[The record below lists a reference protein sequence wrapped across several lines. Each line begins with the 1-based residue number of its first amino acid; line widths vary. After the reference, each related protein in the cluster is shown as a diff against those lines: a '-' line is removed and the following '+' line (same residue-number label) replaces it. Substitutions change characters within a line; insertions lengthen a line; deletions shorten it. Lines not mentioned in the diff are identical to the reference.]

1 MFSPSEILGPGGR
14 IAARLPNYE
23 HRGEQ
28 LAMAEAVDQAIRR
41 QHHLVVEAGTGVGK
55 SFAYLVP
62 AILAAGGQQPQPE
75 DIRPAVGMVEEME
88 SPQEPAE
95 GDSPIFAAQKSAQS
109 PAQKSAQSPCR
120 VVVSTHTISLQEQLM
135 QKDLPLLHSVIPIEC
150 SAVLVKGRGNYLSLR
165 RLVNAVN
172 RAAGLFSEPEEFEQ
186 LERLFAWSKE
196 TVDGSLADLDFRP
209 LPSVW
214 DEVASDHGNCMGRA
228 CPNYYQCF
236 YYKARRRMQN
246 AQILVVNHALFFTD
260 LALRRENVS
269 ILPKYN
275 VVIFDEAHQIEAVAG
290 DHLGLSIT
298 SGQIEFTLRRLYND
312 RTNRGLL
319 VHHKLSDAQKEVWEC
334 RDRAAD
340 FLDAVARWL
349 DEQPAWK
356 KGSGPICRN
365 GPTNLRSVPGASH
378 KLDLTPFSRRVRRPN
393 IVANPLSEKLLKLVA
408 TLRRHASDIKSAEQ
422 RQDLIA
428 AANRLESLA
437 RGIDDWLGQRIPES
451 VYWIDRSMSRNR
463 RRITLAAAPIDVGP
477 TLREHLFAKVPT
489 VVMTSATLA
498 TGGDSP
504 SFAFFASRVGLKVMG
519 ENSSDPFFQTL
530 WLGSPFDYRNQAE
543 LILPGGMP
551 DPGEDAAGYER
562 ATIDMI
568 RRYVG
573 RRDGRAF
580 VLFTSYQL
588 MKRAAAALTPWLAE
602 QKLALYSQADGLP
615 RSRMLELFKVNPR
628 SVLFGVDSFWQGV
641 DVPGDALQNVI
652 ITRLPFSVPDRPLL
666 EARLEAIRAAG
677 GNPFRDYQLPEAI
690 LKLKQGFGRLIRTK
704 RDTGTVV
711 ILDPRVRTKPYG
723 RLFLASLPECR
734 QIVEPV

>member
-1 MFSPSEILGPGGR
+1 
-14 IAARLPNYE
+14 
-23 HRGEQ
+23 
-28 LAMAEAVDQAIRR
+28 MAEAVDQAIRR

-62 AILAAGGQQPQPE
+62 AILAAGGQPPQPE
-75 DIRPAVGMVEEME
+75 DDRAAGEAAEE
-88 SPQEPAE
+88 EPEPPE
-95 GDSPIFAAQKSAQS
+95 GDSPIIAAQKSGQS
-109 PAQKSAQSPCR
+109 PAKKPGPPPCR

-165 RLVNAVN
+165 RLANAVS
-172 RAAGLFSEPEEFEQ
+172 RAPGLFSEPEEFEQ

-196 TVDGSLADLDFRP
+196 TADGSLADLEFRP

-298 SGQIEFTLRRLYND
+298 SGQIEFTLRKLYND

-319 VHHKLSDAQKEVWEC
+319 VHHKLGDAQKEVWEC

-349 DEQPAWK
+349 DDQPAGE
-356 KGSGPICRN
+356 KGSGPICAKHRA
-365 GPTNLRSVPGASH
+365 PTEGWSGRSGKSVP
-378 KLDLTPFSRRVRRPN
+378 TPFSGRVRRPN
-393 IVANPLSEKLLKLVA
+393 IVANPLSEKLQKLVG

-422 RQDLIA
+422 RQDFVA

-451 VYWIDRSMSRNR
+451 VYWIDRSISRNR

-504 SFAFFASRVGLKVMG
+504 SFAFFASRVGLSCTPHAPRADSQRTPHTPCADAGGTRRVPDTA
-519 ENSSDPFFQTL
+519 EDSPFFQTETL

-543 LILPGGMP
+543 LILPSGMP

-562 ATIDMI
+562 ATIEMI

-573 RRDGRAF
+573 RSDGRAF

-588 MKRAAAALTPWLAE
+588 MKRAAAALAPWLAE

-711 ILDPRVRTKPYG
+711 ILDPRVRSKPYG
-723 RLFLASLPECR
+723 RLFLASLPNCR
-734 QIVEPV
+734 QVVEPVG